1 MYASVL
7 NFIQMSRFFPT
18 FSCLSGGSLFV
29 NALRRI
35 SSDFFF
41 FLDGFFYSAIVD
53 PEIDWMADWEC
64 QVYPPEEL
72 CNDLLSNYKLKRQH
86 LDPILHQ
93 LQGNSGS
100 NLPFDNI
107 IGVYQ
112 RIKDDYEG
120 QAVGAKDVIAGAF
133 FDFQPVSIS
142 FLLNVLHAAFDL
154 VVACSVVRLALSL
167 SLVFIYFVLFCCCY
181 CCKFFS
187 RFFQFFMPSLMFVS
201 QFFGVISIQTWKTS
215 RFWPNNINFPHR

>member
-1 MYASVL
+1 MPS
-7 NFIQMSRFFPT
+7 FIQQ
-18 FSCLSGGSLFV
+18 SLIQKLTEWQTE
-29 NALRRI
+29 NTRLTK
-35 SSDFFF
+35 
-41 FLDGFFYSAIVD
+41 
-53 PEIDWMADWEC
+53 
-64 QVYPPEEL
+64 EL
-72 CNDLLSNYKLKRQH
+72 CNNLLSKLKRQH
-86 LDPILHQ
+86 LGPILHQ
-93 LQGNSGS
+93 LQGHGGS
-100 NLPFDNI
+100 NLSFDDI
-107 IGVYQ
+107 IGVYH

-201 QFFGVISIQTWKTS
+201 QFFGVISIQT
-215 RFWPNNINFPHR
+215 